1 MYTVATRD
9 HPLHC
14 FAGFGINV
22 ERLVA
27 DALLNLEAPYRLGG
41 ISGFVNVSR
50 HCSTKND
57 SGDICRARNMQFEQG
72 FRSLILGEAMSA
84 DDCRDGIGDLC
95 VADYLAQFDEVHLL
109 GYSTP
114 VLDIRLLF
122 VWSRFGWFYSL
133 GF

>member
-1 MYTVATRD
+1 
-9 HPLHC
+9 
-14 FAGFGINV
+14 
-22 ERLVA
+22 
-27 DALLNLEAPYRLGG
+27 
-41 ISGFVNVSR
+41 
-50 HCSTKND
+50 
-57 SGDICRARNMQFEQG
+57 MQFEQG

-95 VADYLAQFDEVHLL
+95 VADYLAEFDEVHLM

-114 VLDIRLLF
+114 VLDMRLLF